1 MDSDQGLGNSGVPI
15 FDNALNSEQILL
27 WRTWREK
34 SRSTDRLA
42 EKRMT
47 VLFLVVGVIL
57 LACVLYYAFRVRDSF
72 DPNQQHPAAMNEYSS
87 TPIAS
92 FHRQHSGHVAKDRA
106 RQQSHDS
113 ARYVRG

>member
-15 FDNALNSEQILL
+15 FDNTLNSEQTLL

-34 SRSTDRLA
+34 SRSADRLA

-47 VLFLVVGVIL
+47 VLLLVVGVIL
-57 LACVLYYAFRVRDSF
+57 LACVLYYAFRARASF

-87 TPIAS
+87 TPIS
-92 FHRQHSGHVAKDRA
+92 WFHRQHSVDLASNRA
-106 RQQSHDS
+106 RQQSHDNAGCS
-113 ARYVRG
+113 RG